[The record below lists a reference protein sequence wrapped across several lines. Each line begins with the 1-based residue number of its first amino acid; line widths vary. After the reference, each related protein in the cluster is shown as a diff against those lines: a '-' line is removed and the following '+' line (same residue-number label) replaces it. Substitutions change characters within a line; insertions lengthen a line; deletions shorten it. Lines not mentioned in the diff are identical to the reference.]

1 MENAIFYAKILLFGE
16 YGIIENAKG
25 LAVPYKAYQGQFQFS
40 SLEQEFEKKSNQSL
54 KKYLDFLKKMP
65 LSERFRLNLSLFE
78 QEIERGLFFNSN
90 IPYGYGVGSSGA
102 LVAAIFNR
110 YTNENAEQFSQ
121 EKLKALKPFLGAME
135 SFFHG
140 KSSGIDPLICAVKTP
155 ILIENKEHIT
165 KVNLPKNQEKEP
177 FFLLD
182 SGQVG
187 ETEPMVQIFF
197 EKMKNEVFRKSFKE
211 EFISYNDACIHHFL
225 REEKEEFFANLKLLS
240 AWTFEHFRPMIPE
253 SILPIWKKGLESDA
267 YYLKLCGSGGGGY
280 VLGFSR
286 DMIETEKTL
295 KNITQNWVR

>member
-1 MENAIFYAKILLFGE
+1 MENPIFYAKILLFGE

-25 LAVPYKAYQGQFQFS
+25 LALPYKKYQGQFQFS
-40 SLEQEFEKKSNQSL
+40 SLEQESEKKSNQSL

-65 LSERFRLNLSLFE
+65 VSENFSFNLSLFE
-78 QEIERGLFFNSN
+78 EEIEQGLFFNSN
-90 IPYGYGVGSSGA
+90 IPQGYGVGSSGA

-110 YTNENAEQFSQ
+110 YGGENAEQFSQ
-121 EKLKALKPFLGAME
+121 EELKALKPFLGAME

-140 KSSGIDPLICAVKTP
+140 KSSGIDPLICSVKTP
-155 ILIENKEHIT
+155 ILIENKEDVT
-165 KVNLPKNQEKEP
+165 RVKLPENQGRES

-211 EFISYNDACIHHFL
+211 EFIAYNDACIHHFL
-225 REEKEEFFANLKLLS
+225 REEKEQFFTNLKSLS
-240 AWTFEHFRPMIPE
+240 AWTLEHFLPMIPE

-280 VLGFSR
+280 VLGFSPA
-286 DMIETEKTL
+286 INENF
-295 KNITQNWVR
+295 KNI